1 VGGFPLSPSADAV
14 GTAVATVAA
23 LPASAPEAQL
33 RWVTGRGRFYQ
44 RLAGDW
50 VSRPEM
56 SDPAFASA
64 SLSISAAGDDDAP
77 GTSQDPIRTLGEW
90 NARTARLPI
99 AQATLTLLDALTDE
113 TEALIG
119 GACDG
124 DLNRWVYITAAPA
137 VLLTTTINAVTAW
150 ALDASTNTVGTI
162 TGTESLAAYAGT
174 SGLGG
179 IGGYPGALW
188 RIVGGPRDG
197 ACGVLG
203 RAEGGGDAVIFVPPV
218 SALYAVDTVIPQVG
232 DTIEIVEP
240 LTLAQKLKIGG
251 NCNVFL
257 DGVSLGNGGDHDVQI
272 ATGSKLWASGC
283 AITGG
288 LDVLQAGGAELTGC
302 ACFGALRAEG
312 DGAGGSSRLDVRACH
327 TRGITV
333 RSAGLSLVSDVVTS
347 YEAVIEG
354 GGSMTIASG
363 FLFSDAPGTAALFLG
378 TGARLD
384 AAGVF
389 NGRGSVGG
397 TSGRVIA
404 GPGSLFT
411 YAAKPN
417 VEGTG
422 SELGA
427 NKTTATFASL
437 PIAGGTSGAYIV
449 AR

>member
-1 VGGFPLSPSADAV
+1 MGGFPLSPSEDAL
-14 GTAVATVAA
+14 GPAVATVAA
-23 LPASAPEAQL
+23 LPSSAPEAQL

-77 GTSQDPIRTLGEW
+77 GTSQDPIRTMAEW
-90 NARTARLPI
+90 TARTARLPI

-113 TEALIG
+113 TEVLIG

-124 DLNRWVYITAAPA
+124 DLDRWVYVTAAPA
-137 VLLTTTINAVTAW
+137 VLLTTTIDAVTAW
-150 ALDASTNTVGTI
+150 ALDASTNTIGTI
-162 TGTESLAAYAGT
+162 TGTDSLAGFAGT

-179 IGGYPGALW
+179 VGGFPGALW
-188 RIVGGPRDG
+188 RIVGGLRDG

-203 RAEGGGDAVIFVPPV
+203 RAEGGADAVIFAPPV

-288 LDVLQAGGAELTGC
+288 LDALQAGAVELTGC

-312 DGAGGSSRLDVRACH
+312 DGSGGSSRLDVRGCH

-333 RSAGLSLVSDVVTS
+333 RPGGVAVVSDVVTS
-347 YEAVIEG
+347 SEVVVEG
-354 GGSMTIASG
+354 GGSLSIASG
-363 FLFSDAPGTAALFLG
+363 FVFSDAPGTAALYLG
-378 TGARLD
+378 TAARLD
-384 AAGVF
+384 APGVL
-389 NGRGSVGG
+389 NGRGAVGG
-397 TSGRVIA
+397 AAGRVIA

-411 YAAKPN
+411 YSAKPN
-417 VEGTG
+417 ITGTG
-422 SELGA
+422 AELGA

>member
-1 VGGFPLSPSADAV
+1 MGGYPLAPSADAV

-23 LPASAPEAQL
+23 LPSSAPEAQL
-33 RWVTGRGRFYQ
+33 RWVTARGRFYQ
-44 RLAGDW
+44 RIAGDW
-50 VSRPEM
+50 VSRPET

-64 SLSISAAGDDDAP
+64 SLAISSSGDDDAP

-90 NARTARLPI
+90 GARTARLPI

-137 VLLTTTINAVTAW
+137 VLLSATLSAVTAW
-150 ALDASTNTVGTI
+150 TLNASTNTIGTI
-162 TGTESLAAYAGT
+162 TGTASLASFAGT

-179 IGGYPGALW
+179 IGGFPGALW
-188 RIVGGPRDG
+188 RIVGGARAG

-232 DTIEIVEP
+232 DTIEILEP
-240 LTLAQKLKIGG
+240 LVLAQKLKIGG
-251 NCNVFL
+251 NCHVFA
-257 DGVSLGNGGDHDVQI
+257 DGVSFGNGGDHDVQV
-272 ATGSKLWASGC
+272 ATGSKLWASSC
-283 AITGG
+283 SITGG
-288 LDVLQAGGAELTGC
+288 LDALQAAAAELTGC

-312 DGAGGSSRLDVRACH
+312 DGFGGSSRLDVRGCH

-333 RSAGLSLVSDVVTS
+333 RPGGVAVVSDVVTS
-347 YEAVIEG
+347 YEAVVEG
-354 GGSMTIASG
+354 GGSMFIASG
-363 FLFSDAPGTAALFLG
+363 FVFSDAPGTAALYLG
-378 TGARLD
+378 TGSKLD

-389 NGRGSVGG
+389 NGRGAVGAS
-397 TSGRVIA
+397 TGRVLV
-404 GPGSLFT
+404 GPGALFT
-411 YAAKPN
+411 YSAKPN
-417 VEGTG
+417 VTGTG

-427 NKTTATFASL
+427 NKTTATFSSL